1 MGLRGVEGYAVL
13 VELDLANGLP
23 NFTTVGLPDDAVRE
37 ARERVAA
44 ALRNSGYAMP
54 NRRVTVNLSPARP
67 RKQGS
72 HYELPI
78 ALALLTA
85 SGQVAV
91 GAWAQR
97 WCVVGELSLDGR
109 VQPVS
114 GVLAMAARAKTSGF
128 ASIMVPEANADE
140 ARAAGIEALPVAD
153 LREAAE
159 LAGGAAPR
167 PRSPLASGPVHE
179 APVPDLS
186 DVRGQFAAKRALEI
200 SAAGGHNLLLVG
212 SPGTGKSMLARRLP
226 GILPPMTADEALEV
240 TLVQSA
246 CGRATPGL
254 VRERPF
260 RSPHH
265 GASAAA
271 LIGGGPSARAGE
283 ACLAHG
289 GVLFLDELAE
299 FSRPALEALRQPLED
314 RRVSVARARETVEYP
329 SRFTLVAAANPCPC
343 GWRGHPRKTCVCSP
357 VEIGRYLGKL
367 SGPLLDRIDMQIETP
382 SVAFGDWAAGVSTG
396 EPSSV
401 VRGRVSVARERQRA
415 RWTATAFPLNAFVD
429 AAAFRRDARV
439 LPEALAALAAAER
452 KTALSARALDRVM
465 RVARTIADLAHR
477 DEVGASDVLEAASLR
492 GLDRLRSGLD
502 AARISSA
509 APVPGPKGP
518 RLEVHA

>member
-1 MGLRGVEGYAVL
+1 VSLARVHAMGLRGVQGYPVL

-44 ALRNSGYAMP
+44 ALRNSGFAMP

-85 SGQVAV
+85 SGQV
-91 GAWAQR
+91 GGGEWTTR

-114 GVLAMAARAKTSGF
+114 GVLAMAARAKAAGF
-128 ASIMVPEANADE
+128 AAIMVPEANAEE
-140 ARAAGIEALPVAD
+140 ARAAGIEAVPVAD

-159 LAGGAAPR
+159 LAGGASPRTRAAAPAA
-167 PRSPLASGPVHE
+167 ASGAAVL
-179 APVPDLS
+179 DLA
-186 DVRGQFAAKRALEI
+186 DVRGQSAAKRALEI
-200 SAAGGHNLLLVG
+200 AAAGGHNLLFVG
-212 SPGTGKSMLARRLP
+212 APGTGKSMLARRLP
-226 GILPPMTADEALEV
+226 GLLPPLTGDEALEV

-246 CGRATPGL
+246 MGRATPGL

-260 RSPHH
+260 RAPHH

-271 LIGGGPSARAGE
+271 LIGGGPSSRAGE

-314 RRVSVARARETVEYP
+314 RLVTVARARETVEYP

-343 GWRGHPRKTCVCSP
+343 GWRGHPRKACVCAP
-357 VEIGRYLGKL
+357 NEVGRYLSRL
-367 SGPLLDRIDMQIETP
+367 SGPLIDRIDLQVETP
-382 SVAFGDWAAGVSTG
+382 SVAFGDWAAAKTTG
-396 EPSSV
+396 ETSAV
-401 VRGRVSVARERQRA
+401 VRARVTAARARQRK
-415 RWTATAFPLNAFVD
+415 RWAAAPAPLNAFVD
-429 AAAFRRDARV
+429 AAAFRRSARV
-439 LPEALAALAAAER
+439 LPEAFDTLAAAER
-452 KTALSARALDRVM
+452 KAALSARALDRVL
-465 RVARTIADLAHR
+465 RVARTIADLSHDDA
-477 DEVGASDVLEAASLR
+477 VGASAVLEAASLR
-492 GLDRLRSGLD
+492 GLDRLRSN
-502 AARISSA
+502 
-509 APVPGPKGP
+509 
-518 RLEVHA
+518 LEVAA

>member
-1 MGLRGVEGYAVL
+1 MSLARVHAMGLKGVEGYPVL

-85 SGQVAV
+85 SGQVA
-91 GAWAQR
+91 GGDWTNS

-114 GVLAMAARAKTSGF
+114 GVLAMAARAKAAGF
-128 ASIMVPEANADE
+128 KAIMVPEANAEE
-140 ARAAGIEALPVAD
+140 ARAAGISALPVAD

-159 LAGGAAPR
+159 LVGGAPPR
-167 PRSPLASGPVHE
+167 VRAEAVHSPSLSAF
-179 APVPDLS
+179 APDLS
-186 DVRGQFAAKRALEI
+186 DVRGQGVAKRALELA
-200 SAAGGHNLLLVG
+200 AAGGHNLLFVG
-212 SPGTGKSMLARRLP
+212 APGTGKSMLARRLP
-226 GILPPMTADEALEV
+226 GILPPMTDDEALEV

-246 CGRATPGL
+246 CGRVTPGL

-260 RSPHH
+260 RAPHH
-265 GASAAA
+265 GCSAAA
-271 LIGGGPSARAGE
+271 LIGGGPSSRAGE
-283 ACLAHG
+283 VCLAHG

-299 FSRPALEALRQPLED
+299 FPRPALEALRQPLED
-314 RRVSVARARETVEYP
+314 RCVSIARARETVEYP

-343 GWRGHPRKTCVCSP
+343 GWRGHPRKTCVCAP
-357 VEIGRYLGKL
+357 AEIGRYLARL
-367 SGPLLDRIDMQIETP
+367 SGPLIDRIDLQVETP
-382 SVAFGDWAAGVSTG
+382 SVAFGDWAAATSTG

-401 VRGRVSVARERQRA
+401 VRARVSAARERQRA
-415 RWTATAFPLNAFVD
+415 RWTASPAPLNAFVD
-429 AAAFRRDARV
+429 AAAFRRGARV
-439 LPEALAALAAAER
+439 LPDALDALAAAER
-452 KTALSARALDRVM
+452 KTALSARALDRVL
-465 RVARTIADLAHR
+465 RVARTIADLSQHDA
-477 DEVGASDVLEAASLR
+477 VGASDVLEAASLR
-492 GLDRLRSGLD
+492 GLDRLRSGLGLNPME
-502 AARISSA
+502 AVA
-509 APVPGPKGP
+509 
-518 RLEVHA
+518 

>member
-1 MGLRGVEGYAVL
+1 MGLKGVEGYPVL

-23 NFTTVGLPDDAVRE
+23 NFSMVGLPDDAVRE

-44 ALRNSGYAMP
+44 ALRNSGFAMP

-85 SGQVAV
+85 SGQTA
-91 GAWAQR
+91 GGDWTKK

-109 VQPVS
+109 VQPVA
-114 GVLAMAARAKTSGF
+114 GVLAMAARAKAAGF
-128 ASIMVPEANADE
+128 TAIMVPEANAEE

-159 LAGGAAPR
+159 LVSGAPAR
-167 PRSPLASGPVHE
+167 PRTELPPTPRSETS
-179 APVPDLS
+179 VPDLS
-186 DVRGQFAAKRALEI
+186 DVRGQFTAKRALELA
-200 SAAGGHNLLLVG
+200 AAGGHNLLFVG
-212 SPGTGKSMLARRLP
+212 APGSGKSMLARRLP
-226 GILPPMTADEALEV
+226 GILPPLTPEEALEI

-246 CGRATPGL
+246 CGRVVPGL

-260 RSPHH
+260 RAPHH

-271 LIGGGPSARAGE
+271 LIGGGPSSRAGE

-314 RRVSVARARETVEYP
+314 RSVSVARARDTIEYP

-343 GWRGHPRKTCVCSP
+343 GWRGHPRKTCVCAPSK
-357 VEIGRYLGKL
+357 VAHYLDRL
-367 SGPLLDRIDMQIETP
+367 SGPLIDRIDLQIETP
-382 SVAFGDWAAGVSTG
+382 SVAFGDWAAAASTG
-396 EPSSV
+396 ETSEV
-401 VRGRVSVARERQRA
+401 VRVRVAAARERQRA
-415 RWTATAFPLNAFVD
+415 RWTTSPAPLNAFVD
-429 AAAFRRDARV
+429 AAVFRRGARV
-439 LPEALAALAAAER
+439 LPEALDALADAER
-452 KTALSARALDRVM
+452 VTALSARALDRVL
-465 RVARTIADLAHR
+465 RVARTVADLAGR
-477 DEVGASDVLEAASLR
+477 EAVRASDVVEAAGLR
-492 GLDRLRSGLD
+492 GLDRLRSN
-502 AARISSA
+502 
-509 APVPGPKGP
+509 
-518 RLEVHA
+518 LEAVA

>member
-1 MGLRGVEGYAVL
+1 MGLRGVQGYPVL

-44 ALRNSGYAMP
+44 ALRNSGFAMP

-85 SGQVAV
+85 SGQVA
-91 GAWAQR
+91 GGEWTER
-97 WCVVGELSLDGR
+97 WCVIGELSLDGR

-114 GVLAMAARAKTSGF
+114 GVLAMAAQAKAAGF
-128 ASIMVPEANADE
+128 SAIMVPEANAEE
-140 ARAAGIEALPVAD
+140 ARAAGIEAVPVAD

-167 PRSPLASGPVHE
+167 TRAAAPAEASG
-179 APVPDLS
+179 APVLDLA
-186 DVRGQFAAKRALEI
+186 DVRGQSAAKRALEI
-200 SAAGGHNLLLVG
+200 AAAGGHNLLFVG
-212 SPGTGKSMLARRLP
+212 APGTGKSMLARRLP
-226 GILPPMTADEALEV
+226 GLLPPLTGDEALEV

-246 CGRATPGL
+246 MGRATPGL

-260 RSPHH
+260 RAPHH

-271 LIGGGPSARAGE
+271 LIGGGPSSRAGE

-314 RRVSVARARETVEYP
+314 RRVIVARARETVEYP
-329 SRFTLVAAANPCPC
+329 SRFTLVAAANPCYC
-343 GWRGHPRKTCVCSP
+343 GYLGHPQKPCKCTPKMVDQ
-357 VEIGRYLGKL
+357 YLGKL
-367 SGPLLDRIDMQIETP
+367 SGPLLDRIDLQIEVGPVSFEEWAQGHSP
-382 SVAFGDWAAGVSTG
+382 SK
-396 EPSSV
+396 SSPESSAV
-401 VRGRVSVARERQRA
+401 VRERVAAARAIQRK
-415 RWTATAFPLNAFVD
+415 RWGEGPATLNAFVGPAVLRLEGNISTQAYSTLE
-429 AAAFRRDARV
+429 AAQRMTAF
-439 LPEALAALAAAER
+439 
-452 KTALSARALDRVM
+452 SARAMDRVL
-465 RVARTIADLAHR
+465 RVARTIADLAGSE
-477 DEVGASDVLEAASLR
+477 EVGSAHVAEAVQYRSL
-492 GLDRLRSGLD
+492 DKLRSYLHRQQ
-502 AARISSA
+502 AVA
-509 APVPGPKGP
+509 
-518 RLEVHA
+518 

>member
-1 MGLRGVEGYAVL
+1 MSLARVHAMGLKGVEGYPVL

-44 ALRNSGYAMP
+44 ALRNSGFAMP

-85 SGQVAV
+85 SGQVAS
-91 GAWAQR
+91 GDWTAR

-114 GVLAMAARAKTSGF
+114 GVLAMAARAKAAGF
-128 ASIMVPEANADE
+128 AAIMVPEANADE
-140 ARAAGIEALPVAD
+140 ARASGIEVFPVAD

-159 LAGGAAPR
+159 LAGGGVPR
-167 PRSPLASGPVHE
+167 VRSEAVSPRSAESS
-179 APVPDLS
+179 APDLA
-186 DVRGQFAAKRALEI
+186 DVRGQAVAKRALELA
-200 SAAGGHNLLLVG
+200 AAGGHNLLFVG
-212 SPGTGKSMLARRLP
+212 APGSGKSMLARRLP
-226 GILPPMTADEALEV
+226 GLLPPMTDEEALEV

-246 CGRATPGL
+246 CGRVVPGL

-260 RSPHH
+260 RAPHH

-271 LIGGGPSARAGE
+271 LIGGGPSSRAGE

-343 GWRGHPRKTCVCSP
+343 GWRGHPRKTCVCTP
-357 VEIGRYLGKL
+357 AVVGRYLSRL
-367 SGPLLDRIDMQIETP
+367 SGPLIDRIDLQIETP
-382 SVAFGDWAAGVSTG
+382 SVAFGDWAAARATG
-396 EPSSV
+396 ESSAV
-401 VRGRVSVARERQRA
+401 VRARVSAARARQRA
-415 RWTATAFPLNAFVD
+415 RWAGSATPLNAFVD
-429 AAAFRRDARV
+429 AAAFRRGARV
-439 LPEALAALAAAER
+439 LPEAFDALADAER
-452 KTALSARALDRVM
+452 SAALSARALDRVL
-465 RVARTIADLAHR
+465 RVARTIADLSQQ
-477 DEVGASDVLEAASLR
+477 ESVGSSAVIEAASLR
-492 GLDRLRSGLD
+492 GLDRLRS
-502 AARISSA
+502 
-509 APVPGPKGP
+509 K
-518 RLEVHA
+518 LEAVA

>member
-1 MGLRGVEGYAVL
+1 MSLARVHAMGLRGVEGYPVL

-54 NRRVTVNLSPARP
+54 NRRITVNLSPARP

-85 SGQVAV
+85 SGQVVA
-91 GAWAQR
+91 GEWAKR
-97 WCVVGELSLDGR
+97 WCVVGELSLNGR

-114 GVLAMAARAKTSGF
+114 GVLAMAARAKAAGF
-128 ASIMVPEANADE
+128 AAIMVPQANAEE
-140 ARAAGIEALPVAD
+140 ARAAGIETLPVAD

-159 LAGGAAPR
+159 LAGGAPPRLRAEIVAPR
-167 PRSPLASGPVHE
+167 PVAAS
-179 APVPDLS
+179 VPDLS

-200 SAAGGHNLLLVG
+200 AATGGHNLLFVG
-212 SPGTGKSMLARRLP
+212 APGTGKSMLARRLP
-226 GILPPMTADEALEV
+226 GILPPLTGDEALEV

-246 CGRATPGL
+246 CGRVVPGL

-260 RSPHH
+260 RAPHH

-271 LIGGGPSARAGE
+271 LIGGGPSSRAGE
-283 ACLAHG
+283 VCLAHG

-314 RRVSVARARETVEYP
+314 RCVSVARARETIEYP
-329 SRFTLVAAANPCPC
+329 ARFTLVAAANPCPC

-357 VEIGRYLGKL
+357 SEIGRYLARL
-367 SGPLLDRIDMQIETP
+367 SGPLIDRIDLQIETP
-382 SVAFGDWAAGVSTG
+382 SVAFSDWAAGISTG
-396 EPSSV
+396 ESSEV
-401 VRGRVSVARERQRA
+401 VRARVARARARQRA
-415 RWTATAFPLNAFVD
+415 RWTESLAPLNAFID
-429 AAAFRRDARV
+429 AAAFRRGARV
-439 LPEALAALAAAER
+439 LPEALDALAAAER
-452 KTALSARALDRVM
+452 KTSLSARALDRVL
-465 RVARTIADLAHR
+465 RVARTIADLSRHDA
-477 DEVGASDVLEAASLR
+477 VGASEVLEAASLR
-492 GLDRLRSGLD
+492 GLDRLRSN
-502 AARISSA
+502 
-509 APVPGPKGP
+509 
-518 RLEVHA
+518 LEAVA

>member
-1 MGLRGVEGYAVL
+1 MSLARVHAMGLKGVEGYPVL

-23 NFTTVGLPDDAVRE
+23 NFATVGLPDDAVRE

-85 SGQVAV
+85 SGQIAA
-91 GAWAQR
+91 GDWTKH

-109 VQPVS
+109 VSPVP
-114 GVLAMAARAKTSGF
+114 GVLAMAARAKAEGF
-128 ASIMVPEANADE
+128 TAIMVPEANAEE

-159 LAGGAAPR
+159 LAGGAPPR
-167 PRSPLASGPVHE
+167 VRPAAIVRAVAE
-179 APVPDLS
+179 TAAPDLS
-186 DVRGQFAAKRALEI
+186 DVRGQFAAKRALELA
-200 SAAGGHNLLLVG
+200 AAGGHNLLFVG
-212 SPGTGKSMLARRLP
+212 APGTGKSMLARRLP
-226 GILPPMTADEALEV
+226 GILPPLTEDEALEV

-246 CGRATPGL
+246 CGRVVPGL

-260 RSPHH
+260 RAPHH
-265 GASAAA
+265 GCSAAA
-271 LIGGGPSARAGE
+271 LIGGGPSSRAGE

-329 SRFTLVAAANPCPC
+329 ARFTLVAAANPCPC

-357 VEIGRYLGKL
+357 GEVGRYLARL
-367 SGPLLDRIDMQIETP
+367 SGPLIDRIDLQIETP
-382 SVAFGDWAAGVSTG
+382 SVAFGDWAAAKSTG
-396 EPSSV
+396 ESSAV
-401 VRGRVSVARERQRA
+401 VRVRVSAARERQRA
-415 RWTATAFPLNAFVD
+415 RWTASSAPLNAFVA

-439 LPEALAALAAAER
+439 LAEAFDALAAAER
-452 KTALSARALDRVM
+452 KTALSARALDRVL
-465 RVARTIADLAHR
+465 RVARTIADLAGH
-477 DEVGASDVLEAASLR
+477 DAVGASDVLEAASLR
-492 GLDRLRSGLD
+492 GLDRLRS
-502 AARISSA
+502 
-509 APVPGPKGP
+509 K
-518 RLEVHA
+518 LEVAA

>member
-1 MGLRGVEGYAVL
+1 MSLARVHAMGLKGVQGYPVL

-44 ALRNSGYAMP
+44 AMRNSGFAMP

-85 SGQVAV
+85 SGQVAS
-91 GAWAQR
+91 GDWSSR

-109 VQPVS
+109 VQPIC
-114 GVLAMAARAKTSGF
+114 GVLAMAARAKAAGF
-128 ASIMVPEANADE
+128 SAIMVPEANAEE

-159 LAGGAAPR
+159 LAGGALPR
-167 PRSPLASGPVHE
+167 ARKGGPAASAE
-179 APVPDLS
+179 ASEPDLA
-186 DVRGQFAAKRALEI
+186 DVRGQVMAKRALEI
-200 SAAGGHNLLLVG
+200 AAAGGHNLLLVG
-212 SPGTGKSMLARRLP
+212 APGTGKSMLARRLP
-226 GILPPMTADEALEV
+226 GLLPPLTGDEALEV

-246 CGRATPGL
+246 IGRATPGL

-260 RSPHH
+260 RAPHH

-271 LIGGGPSARAGE
+271 LIGGGPFSRAGE
-283 ACLAHG
+283 VCLAHG

-314 RRVSVARARETVEYP
+314 RRVAVARARETVEYP

-343 GWRGHPRKTCVCSP
+343 GWRGHPRKACVCAP
-357 VEIGRYLGKL
+357 NEVGRYLSRL
-367 SGPLLDRIDMQIETP
+367 SGPLIDRIDLQIETP
-382 SVAFGDWAAGVSTG
+382 SVAFGDWASSTSTG
-396 EPSSV
+396 ESSAV
-401 VRGRVSVARERQRA
+401 VRGRVCAARERQRA
-415 RWTATAFPLNAFVD
+415 RWTASAAPVNAFVD
-429 AAAFRRDARV
+429 AAAFRRGARL
-439 LPEALAALAAAER
+439 LPEALETLAAAER
-452 KTALSARALDRVM
+452 KSALSARALDRVL
-465 RVARTIADLAHR
+465 RVARTVADLSQH
-477 DEVGASDVLEAASLR
+477 ESVGASDVLEAASLR
-492 GLDRLRSGLD
+492 GLDRLRSGLE
-502 AARISSA
+502 AVA
-509 APVPGPKGP
+509 
-518 RLEVHA
+518 